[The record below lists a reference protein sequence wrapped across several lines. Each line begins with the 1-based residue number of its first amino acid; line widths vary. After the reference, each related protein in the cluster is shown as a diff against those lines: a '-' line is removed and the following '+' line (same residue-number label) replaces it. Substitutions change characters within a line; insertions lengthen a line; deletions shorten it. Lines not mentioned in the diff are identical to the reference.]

1 MPKILKEEEV
11 NAMSYDLKEA
21 NNKTVE
27 THSRVVS
34 ESGSSNKKDY
44 GIRRRKF
51 KNKKHTE
58 RRKKTRK
65 DIRAMKTESNRKY
78 IKNLSNLELTNDQ
91 INLLSRGL
99 KFVPTPITNET
110 ALRKQLLTDFKDFA
124 RRMRL
129 QFIYHGK
136 DKNIHP
142 FYVKSNWEPPV
153 QQSVT
158 LESYLEEIKIQLAH
172 TPITKP
178 IPNLPLN
185 ERKAITEL
193 KYNSEIKVKK
203 ADKGTTTVIINN
215 LDKTQEG

>member
-1 MPKILKEEEV
+1 MPSFKKSLIVEKFQR
-11 NAMSYDLKEA
+11 NYLKEA

-27 THSRVVS
+27 TYSRVVS
-34 ESGSSNKKDY
+34 EPGSSNKKDY
-44 GIRRRKF
+44 GIRKRKF

-65 DIRAMKTESNRKY
+65 DIRAMRTESNRKY

-110 ALRKQLLTDFKDFA
+110 ALRKQFLTDFKDFA

-136 DKNIHP
+136 NKNIHP

-158 LESYLEEIKIQLAH
+158 LSRRNQNTTCAH
-172 TPITKP
+172 TD
-178 IPNLPLN
+178 NQS
-185 ERKAITEL
+185 
-193 KYNSEIKVKK
+193 Y
-203 ADKGTTTVIINN
+203 
-215 LDKTQEG
+215 TQPTAK